1 MCIRDRNMHM
11 SDLKIL
17 IFPDPKLRKVAKK
30 IDKFDKSLEMLS
42 KNMLKTMYEAE
53 GIGLAA
59 TQVDIHIR
67 LVVMDL
73 SEERNEPRVFV
84 NPEYTILDKS
94 PFTYEEGCLSIP
106 GFNEEISRP
115 SKILLKWQDLQGNFH
130 EEKPDGIFTV
140 CAQHEID
147 HLDGKLFV
155 DYLSPIKRDRI
166 RKKLENRRN

>member
-1 MCIRDRNMHM
+1 MHM

-30 IDKFDKSLEMLS
+30 IDKFDKSLEILS
-42 KNMLKTMYEAE
+42 QNMLKTMYEAE

-166 RKKLENRRN
+166 RKKLVNRRN

>member
-1 MCIRDRNMHM
+1 MHM

-30 IDKFDKSLEMLS
+30 IDKFDKSLEILS

>member
-1 MCIRDRNMHM
+1 MHM

-30 IDKFDKSLEMLS
+30 IDKFDKSLEMLAQ
-42 KNMLKTMYEAE
+42 NMLQTMYEAE

-130 EEKPDGIFTV
+130 EDKPDGIFNV

>member
-1 MCIRDRNMHM
+1 MNM

-42 KNMLKTMYEAE
+42 KNMLNTMYEAE

>member
-1 MCIRDRNMHM
+1 MHM

-30 IDKFDKSLEMLS
+30 IEKFDKSLELLAQ
-42 KNMLKTMYEAE
+42 NMLITMYEAE

-59 TQVDIHIR
+59 TQIDVHIR

-130 EEKPDGIFTV
+130 EDRPDGIFTV

>member
-1 MCIRDRNMHM
+1 MHM

-30 IDKFDKSLEMLS
+30 IEKFDKSLEILS
-42 KNMLKTMYEAE
+42 KNMLKTMYEAD

-73 SEERNEPRVFV
+73 SEERNQPRVFV

-94 PFTYEEGCLSIP
+94 PFTYGEGCLSIP

-130 EEKPDGIFTV
+130 EEQPDGIFTV

-166 RKKLENRRN
+166 KRKLENRRN

>member
-1 MCIRDRNMHM
+1 MHM

-30 IDKFDKSLEMLS
+30 INKFDKSLEMLS

>member
-1 MCIRDRNMHM
+1 MHM

-30 IDKFDKSLEMLS
+30 IDKFDKSLEILAQ
-42 KNMLKTMYEAE
+42 NMLQTMYEAE

-59 TQVDIHIR
+59 TQVDVHIR

-130 EEKPDGIFTV
+130 EDQPDGIFTV

-155 DYLSPIKRDRI
+155 DYLSARKRDRN
-166 RKKLENRRN
+166 RKKLENKRK

>member
-1 MCIRDRNMHM
+1 MHM

-42 KNMLKTMYEAE
+42 NNMLKTMYEAE

>member
-1 MCIRDRNMHM
+1 MYM

-17 IFPDPKLRKVAKK
+17 IFPNPKLRKVARK
-30 IDKFDKSLEMLS
+30 IEKFDKGLEILAQ
-42 KNMLKTMYEAE
+42 NMLKTMYDAD

-59 TQVDIHIR
+59 TQVDVHIR

-73 SEERNEPRVFV
+73 SEERNDPRVFV
-84 NPEYTILDKS
+84 NPEYEILDKS
-94 PFTYEEGCLSIP
+94 PLIYEEGCLSIP
-106 GFNEEISRP
+106 DFKEEISRP
-115 SKILLKWQDLQGNFH
+115 SRILLKWQDLQGNFH
-130 EEKPDGIFTV
+130 EDEPDGIFTV

-166 RKKLENRRN
+166 RKKLGNKRN

>member
-1 MCIRDRNMHM
+1 MHM

-30 IDKFDKSLEMLS
+30 IDKFDKSLEILAQDMLH
-42 KNMLKTMYEAE
+42 TMYEAK

-59 TQVDIHIR
+59 TQIDVHIR

-73 SEERNEPRVFV
+73 SEERNDPRVFV

-94 PFTYEEGCLSIP
+94 LFTYEEGCLSIP

-130 EEKPDGIFTV
+130 EDQPDGIFTV

-166 RKKLENRRN
+166 RKKLKNKRN

>member
-1 MCIRDRNMHM
+1 M

-17 IFPDPKLRKVAKK
+17 IFPNSKLRKVAKK
-30 IDKFDKSLEMLS
+30 IEKFDKSLEILAQ
-42 KNMLKTMYEAE
+42 NMLKTMYEAN

-59 TQVDIHIR
+59 TQVDVHIR

-73 SEERNEPRVFV
+73 SEERNDPRVFV

-94 PFTYEEGCLSIP
+94 PFSYEEGCLSIP

-130 EEKPDGIFTV
+130 EDEPDGLFTV

-155 DYLSPIKRDRI
+155 DYLSSIKRERI

>member
-1 MCIRDRNMHM
+1 MYM

-30 IDKFDKSLEMLS
+30 IDKFDKSLEMLAQ
-42 KNMLKTMYEAE
+42 NMLLTMYEAE

-59 TQVDIHIR
+59 TQIDVHIR

-130 EEKPDGIFTV
+130 EDRPDGIFTV

>member
-1 MCIRDRNMHM
+1 MHM

-42 KNMLKTMYEAE
+42 KNMLNTMYEAE

-130 EEKPDGIFTV
+130 EEKPEGIFTV

>member
-1 MCIRDRNMHM
+1 MHM
-11 SDLKIL
+11 SDFKIL

-30 IDKFDKSLEMLS
+30 IDKFDKSLEILAQ
-42 KNMLKTMYEAE
+42 NMLMTMYKAE

-59 TQVDIHIR
+59 TQIDIHIR

-73 SEERNEPRVFV
+73 SEERNEPQVFV

-130 EEKPDGIFTV
+130 EDQPDGIFTV

-155 DYLSPIKRDRI
+155 DYLSPLKRDRI

>member
-1 MCIRDRNMHM
+1 MYM

-17 IFPDPKLRKVAKK
+17 IFPDPKLRKVARK
-30 IDKFDKSLEMLS
+30 IDKFDKSLEMLAQ
-42 KNMLKTMYEAE
+42 NMLQTMYEAE

-59 TQVDIHIR
+59 TQVDVHVR

-155 DYLSPIKRDRI
+155 DYLSPLKRDRI

>member
-1 MCIRDRNMHM
+1 MYM

-17 IFPDPKLRKVAKK
+17 IFPDPKLRKVARK
-30 IDKFDKSLEMLS
+30 IDKFDKSLEMLAQ
-42 KNMLKTMYEAE
+42 NMLQTMYEAE

-59 TQVDIHIR
+59 TQIDVHVR

-73 SEERNEPRVFV
+73 SEQRNEPRVFV

-94 PFTYEEGCLSIP
+94 PFTYGEGCLSIP
-106 GFNEEISRP
+106 GFKEEISRP

-130 EEKPDGIFTV
+130 EDQPDGIFTV

-166 RKKLENRRN
+166 RKKLENKRN

>member
-1 MCIRDRNMHM
+1 M

-30 IDKFDKSLEMLS
+30 INKFDKSLEILAQ
-42 KNMLKTMYEAE
+42 NMLQTMYEAE

-73 SEERNEPRVFV
+73 SEERNEPRIFV

-130 EEKPDGIFTV
+130 EDQPNGIFTV

-166 RKKLENRRN
+166 RKKLENRRS

>member
-1 MCIRDRNMHM
+1 MAEK
-11 SDLKIL
+11 LKIL
-17 IFPDPKLRKVAKK
+17 KFPDPRLRTVAKK
-30 IDKFDKSLEMLS
+30 VEKFDKSLEKLTRDMLH
-42 KNMLKTMYEAE
+42 TMYEDN

-59 TQVDIHIR
+59 TQVNRHIR
-67 LVVMDL
+67 VIVMDL

-94 PFTYEEGCLSIP
+94 PFIYEEGCLSIP

>member
-1 MCIRDRNMHM
+1 MHM

-53 GIGLAA
+53 GIGLAS

>member
-1 MCIRDRNMHM
+1 MHM

-30 IDKFDKSLEMLS
+30 IQKFDKSLEMLAQ
-42 KNMLKTMYEAE
+42 KMLQTMYEAE

-59 TQVDIHIR
+59 TQVDVHIR

-73 SEERNEPRVFV
+73 SEERDEPRVFV
-84 NPEYTILDKS
+84 NPEYKILDKS

-130 EEKPDGIFTV
+130 EDQPDGIFTV

>member
-1 MCIRDRNMHM
+1 MHM
-11 SDLKIL
+11 SDFKIL

-30 IDKFDKSLEMLS
+30 IDKFDKSLEMLAQ
-42 KNMLKTMYEAE
+42 NMLMIMYEAE

-59 TQVDIHIR
+59 TQIDVHIR

-73 SEERNEPRVFV
+73 SEERNEPQVFV
-84 NPEYTILDKS
+84 NPEYTVLDKS

-130 EEKPDGIFTV
+130 EDQPDGIFTV

>member
-1 MCIRDRNMHM
+1 MHM

-30 IDKFDKSLEMLS
+30 IDKFDKSLEILAQDMLQ
-42 KNMLKTMYEAE
+42 TMYEAE

-59 TQVDIHIR
+59 TQIDVHVR

-73 SEERNEPRVFV
+73 SEEKNDPRVFV

-94 PFTYEEGCLSIP
+94 LFTYEEGCLSIP

-130 EEKPDGIFTV
+130 EDKPDGIFTV

-166 RKKLENRRN
+166 RKKLENKRN

>member
-1 MCIRDRNMHM
+1 MHM

-30 IDKFDKSLEMLS
+30 INKFDKSLEMLAQ
-42 KNMLKTMYEAE
+42 NMLRTMYEAE

-59 TQVDIHIR
+59 TQVDVHFR

-130 EEKPDGIFTV
+130 EEQPDGIFTV

-166 RKKLENRRN
+166 RKKLENKRN

>member
-1 MCIRDRNMHM
+1 MHM

-17 IFPDPKLRKVAKK
+17 IFPNPKLRKVAKK
-30 IDKFDKSLEMLS
+30 VDKFDKSLEMLS
-42 KNMLKTMYEAE
+42 KSMLKTMYEAE

-59 TQVDIHIR
+59 TEVDIHIR

-130 EEKPDGIFTV
+130 EDQPDGIFTV

>member
-1 MCIRDRNMHM
+1 ML
-11 SDLKIL
+11 DLKIL
-17 IFPDPKLRKVAKK
+17 IFPDPKLRKKAQK
-30 IDKFDKSLEMLS
+30 IEKFDKSLENLAQKMLD
-42 KNMLKTMYEAE
+42 TMYEAD

-59 TQVDIHIR
+59 TQVNVHIR

-73 SEERNEPRVFV
+73 SKEKNEPRVFV

-130 EEKPDGIFTV
+130 EDKPDGIFTV

>member
-1 MCIRDRNMHM
+1 MHM

-140 CAQHEID
+140 CAQHEIE

>member
-1 MCIRDRNMHM
+1 MHM

-30 IDKFDKSLEMLS
+30 IDKFDKSLEILAQD
-42 KNMLKTMYEAE
+42 MLKTMYEAE

-59 TQVDIHIR
+59 TQIDVHVR

-73 SEERNEPRVFV
+73 SEDRNDPRVFV

-94 PFTYEEGCLSIP
+94 LFTYEEGCLSIP

-130 EEKPDGIFTV
+130 EDQPDGIFTV

-166 RKKLENRRN
+166 RKKLENKRN

>member
-1 MCIRDRNMHM
+1 MHM

-166 RKKLENRRN
+166 RKKIENRRN

>member
-1 MCIRDRNMHM
+1 MHM

-17 IFPDPKLRKVAKK
+17 IFPDPKLRKVAKR
-30 IDKFDKSLEMLS
+30 IEKFDKSLEIFAQDMIQ
-42 KNMLKTMYEAE
+42 TMYEAE

-59 TQVDIHIR
+59 TQVDVHIR

-73 SEERNEPRVFV
+73 SEERNTPKIFV

-106 GFNEEISRP
+106 GFNEEISRA
-115 SKILLKWQDLQGNFH
+115 SKILLKWQDLQGNCH
-130 EEKPDGIFTV
+130 QEEPEGIFTV

-166 RKKLENRRN
+166 RKKLENNRN

>member
-1 MCIRDRNMHM
+1 MHM

-42 KNMLKTMYEAE
+42 KNMLNTMYEAE

-73 SEERNEPRVFV
+73 SQERNEPRVFV

-166 RKKLENRRN
+166 RKKLENRRI

>member
-1 MCIRDRNMHM
+1 MHM

-30 IDKFDKSLEMLS
+30 IDKFDKSLEKLS

-130 EEKPDGIFTV
+130 EEEPDGIFTV

>member
-1 MCIRDRNMHM
+1 MHM

-30 IDKFDKSLEMLS
+30 IEKFDKSLEILAQ
-42 KNMLKTMYEAE
+42 NMLRTMYEAE

-59 TQVDIHIR
+59 TQVDVHIR

-73 SEERNEPRVFV
+73 SEDRNEPRIFV

-130 EEKPDGIFTV
+130 EDEPDGIFTV

-166 RKKLENRRN
+166 RKKLENKRN

>member
-1 MCIRDRNMHM
+1 MHM

-30 IDKFDKSLEMLS
+30 IDKFDKSLEILAQ
-42 KNMLKTMYEAE
+42 NMLQTMYEAE

-59 TQVDIHIR
+59 TQIDVHVR

-73 SEERNEPRVFV
+73 SEERNDPRVFV

-94 PFTYEEGCLSIP
+94 LFTYEEGCLSIP

-130 EEKPDGIFTV
+130 EDKPDGIFTV

-166 RKKLENRRN
+166 RKKLENKRK

>member
-1 MCIRDRNMHM
+1 MHM

-17 IFPDPKLRKVAKK
+17 IFPNPKLRKVAKR

>member
-1 MCIRDRNMHM
+1 MHM

-42 KNMLKTMYEAE
+42 KNMLTTMYEAE

-115 SKILLKWQDLQGNFH
+115 SKILLKWQDLQGKFH